1 MISLNEGGGPPAT
14 HAPELTA
21 AVFAGG
27 GWLAALPGVEHRP
40 EQERMAH
47 AVAAAFADGQGLL
60 CEAGTGVGKS
70 LAYLV
75 PGLIHAIDT
84 QRQFLVSTHTK
95 ILQEQ
100 IRDQDLPKVRA
111 LFAATPRLAPYREF
125 TSAVLMGKGNYLC
138 TTRLARAL
146 ADHRELFQS
155 REQEELARV
164 AAWART
170 TAHGLL
176 GELQPRLSPDVWEEV
191 SADSDACSAK
201 NCTDGTCFYRRAKAR
216 RDAAHLL
223 IVNHSLLFTLM
234 AVNDAAEATPAAGL
248 LHAGDFGVLDEAHT
262 VPDIATDHLGLTLG
276 STGLHRLLL
285 SLYHPEKTRGLFVKH
300 DDPAAAR
307 VVEIALEQAGHFFAG
322 LAEKFLAQQSLR
334 RIREPDPVE
343 NLLAGPLQAVLA
355 RLDHLVA
362 RLPEGVERSE
372 VAGKVRRLTAYRQG
386 LAAWLAQARPDHVH
400 WLEAGSS
407 SRALQVHL
415 RAAPLDV
422 SAELRRRLFGAG
434 TPVVLTSATLATG
447 GSLATF
453 RGRVGADGAAEVIER
468 SPFDF
473 ARHMRVYVAAD
484 IPEPAGAAKA
494 LNLDAITDY
503 VRFCTLA
510 TPGGSLVLFTSYRD
524 LQAVAARLAPDYAAA
539 GRPCF
544 AQEAGVAPATLT
556 ARLRAAGNGV
566 LFGTDSFW
574 TGIDVPGPA
583 LSQVVIT
590 RLPFE
595 PPTHPVAEA
604 RAEWIAAQGENP
616 FVRLALP
623 EALGKFRQGVG
634 RLIRGHADRGVITIL
649 DPRILTKFYGRDFLA
664 SLPHPRHTRLT
675 RKDRATVFRPFP

>member
-21 AVFAGG
+21 AIFAEG

-40 EQERMAH
+40 EQERMAR
-47 AVAAAFADGQGLL
+47 AVATAFAGTQGLL

-75 PGLIHAIDT
+75 PGLIHALDT
-84 QRQFLVSTHTK
+84 RRQFLVSTHTK

-100 IRDQDLPKVRA
+100 LRDQDLPKVRA
-111 LFAATPRLAPYREF
+111 LFAATPRLAPYRDF
-125 TSAVLMGKGNYLC
+125 TSAVLMGKSNYLC

-146 ADHRELFQS
+146 ADRRELFQS
-155 REQEELARV
+155 PEQTELARV

-170 TAHGLL
+170 TEHGLL
-176 GELQPRLSPDVWEEV
+176 GELQPRLSPDVCEEV

-201 NCTDGTCFYRRAKAR
+201 HCTDGTCFYRRAKAR

-223 IVNHSLLFTLM
+223 IVNHSLLFTLL
-234 AVNDAAEATPAAGL
+234 AVNDSLDATPAAGL
-248 LHAGDFGVLDEAHT
+248 LRAGDFGVLDEAHT

-285 SLYHPEKTRGLFVKH
+285 TLYHPEKTRGLFVKH
-300 DDPAAAR
+300 DDTAAAR
-307 VVEIALEQAGHFFAG
+307 VVEIALAQAGHFFAG
-322 LAEKFLAQQSLR
+322 LAEKFLTHQPLR

-343 NLLAGPLQAVLA
+343 DLLAGPLQAVLA

-362 RLPEGVERSE
+362 HLPEGVEQSE

-386 LAAWLAQARPDHVH
+386 LAAWLSQARADHVH
-400 WLEAGSS
+400 WLEAGG
-407 SRALQVHL
+407 RRQLHVQL

-447 GSLATF
+447 GSLAPF
-453 RGRVGADGAAEVIER
+453 RRRVGADHAAEMIER

-473 ARHMRVYVAAD
+473 ARHMRVYVATD

-544 AQEAGVAPATLT
+544 TQEAGVAPATLI
-556 ARLRAAGNGV
+556 ARLRTAGNGV

-583 LSQVVIT
+583 LAQVVIT

-604 RAEWIAAQGENP
+604 RAEWVAARGENP
-616 FVRLALP
+616 FVHLALP

-634 RLIRGHADRGVITIL
+634 RLIRSHADRGVITIL
-649 DPRILTKFYGRDFLA
+649 DPRILTKSYGRDFLA
-664 SLPHPRHTRLT
+664 SLPHPAHARLT
-675 RKDRATVFRPFP
+675 REDRAAVFRPFP